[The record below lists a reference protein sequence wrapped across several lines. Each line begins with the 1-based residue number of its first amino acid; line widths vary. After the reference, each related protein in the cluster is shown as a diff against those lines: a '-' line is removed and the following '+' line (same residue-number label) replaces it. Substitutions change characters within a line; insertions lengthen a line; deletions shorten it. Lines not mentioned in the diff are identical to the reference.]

1 MELSG
6 LGDQKKGFEAKLAR
20 DEHKRVTSMLA
31 VWMITSSLME
41 STRRQVL
48 ISGRSSG
55 FLIIPSSD

>member
-6 LGDQKKGFEAKLAR
+6 LGDQKVGFEAKLAR

-31 VWMITSSLME
+31 VWMMTSSLME
-41 STRRQVL
+41 STWRQVL